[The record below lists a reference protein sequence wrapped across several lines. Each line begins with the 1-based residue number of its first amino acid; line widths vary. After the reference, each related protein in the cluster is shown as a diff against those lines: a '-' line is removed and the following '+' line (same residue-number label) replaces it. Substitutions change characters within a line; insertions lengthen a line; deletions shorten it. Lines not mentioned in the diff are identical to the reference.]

1 MKAKIS
7 QKLITNRLKSLEEL
21 PEVSVELTG
30 NTNGT
35 IRITHANHHAPEF
48 LFRWTADHFVGYF
61 IDGNGNQ
68 SQAVVSL
75 YTPLAAIQFVSAY
88 VMLNEIR
95 ANQEANL

>member
-1 MKAKIS
+1 
-7 QKLITNRLKSLEEL
+7 
-21 PEVSVELTG
+21 
-30 NTNGT
+30 
-35 IRITHANHHAPEF
+35 

-95 ANQEANL
+95 ANQKA

>member
-1 MKAKIS
+1 
-7 QKLITNRLKSLEEL
+7 
-21 PEVSVELTG
+21 
-30 NTNGT
+30 
-35 IRITHANHHAPEF
+35 
-48 LFRWTADHFVGYF
+48 LFRWTPDHFVGYF

-95 ANQEANL
+95 ANQKA